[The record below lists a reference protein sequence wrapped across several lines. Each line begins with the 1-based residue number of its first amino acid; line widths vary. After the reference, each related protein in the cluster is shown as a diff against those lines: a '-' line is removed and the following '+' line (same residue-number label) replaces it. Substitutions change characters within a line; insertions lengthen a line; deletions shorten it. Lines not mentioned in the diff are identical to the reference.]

1 LCNGNHQVLGKNIFL
16 EDIVKLTL
24 HSLMNFNEE
33 YPKYEFYFKFYR
45 DKIVN
50 GTFSCTHLQF
60 EQEVYYSED
69 CILNERK
76 RLILLEIESDM

>member
-1 LCNGNHQVLGKNIFL
+1 MTYWQKKQKHEKNTICNGNHQVLGKNIFL

-33 YPKYEFYFKFYR
+33 YPKYEFYFKFYC

-50 GTFSCTHLQF
+50 GTF
-60 EQEVYYSED
+60 VYTPSIYTGS
-69 CILNERK
+69 
-76 RLILLEIESDM
+76 LLFWGLHIK